1 MFFSKSFFE
10 ILILAA
16 LALMSVGA
24 ISLIVML
31 IQDMKTKKLW

>member
-10 ILILAA
+10 ILILIS

-31 IQDMKTKKLW
+31 FRDLKTKKLW